1 MDLSFLDDSTLWV
14 GISFLLFVLLII
26 KPAISGLSKTVD
38 SQIDSLK
45 KNLEESKKLMFDAKA
60 LFEEHKIKE
69 KENIKNISE
78 LKSQAI
84 NDAKIIEKKM
94 KEEINLAIKRKE
106 ANFKIIIKQME
117 ENLKDEIQEE
127 IMKKTVEFTEL
138 RIKNN
143 ISKNHDDKFIKE
155 SLKKIP
161 KQLS

>member
-1 MDLSFLDDSTLWV
+1 
-14 GISFLLFVLLII
+14 
-26 KPAISGLSKTVD
+26 
-38 SQIDSLK
+38 
-45 KNLEESKKLMFDAKA
+45 
-60 LFEEHKIKE
+60 
-69 KENIKNISE
+69 
-78 LKSQAI
+78 
-84 NDAKIIEKKM
+84 
-94 KEEINLAIKRKE
+94 
-106 ANFKIIIKQME
+106 ME